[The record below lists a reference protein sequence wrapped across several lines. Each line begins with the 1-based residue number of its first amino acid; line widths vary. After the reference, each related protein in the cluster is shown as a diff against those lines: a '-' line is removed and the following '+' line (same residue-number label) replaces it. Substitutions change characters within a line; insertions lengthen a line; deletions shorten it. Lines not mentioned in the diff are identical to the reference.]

1 MIGTFSTTIFL
12 GEKMINMKYIIP
24 PACEP
29 TVPLL
34 GPYQIAGYAKQIGYE
49 MEIYN
54 FNNYFLQEIVD
65 NSMSNSNLIVDS
77 EMDQIEILSYK
88 RFLHSFDAVRN
99 YNDLKREL
107 MNCSTTKY
115 YWNIVDYIRCCYD
128 LYSMRFKNL
137 RFRLDG
143 VDSLYRWNIW
153 QETEDFIEEFY
164 ESDICDLM
172 KRWILK
178 MRIIDDQIIGI
189 NITFESQLFF
199 AIMICKLLK
208 DIYPTNKIVV
218 GGGFINS
225 FINSGDSI
233 GPISAYCDLVNSG
246 EGEALIWYLKEHNN
260 SLKELF
266 EIADKSDKRAYYL
279 PAEKICEKKISVCPP
294 AITNEELDAYF
305 SPSRVLP
312 LRFTYQCYWGKCKFC
327 TDKEYHSC
335 LDSKYNVDEMI
346 EFCIENAKQGNI
358 DCIYFLDSAIPIP
371 IMKKFCNRLIESK
384 VTIKWGTNSRFDPP
398 FVDEEFIEL
407 LSKAGC
413 VFIKFGLESG
423 SQHVLDL
430 MDKGT
435 KIDNVSRIIQL
446 CRKYNILVHTYIMFA
461 FPGETDEDRIE
472 TMNFILNEKSHPDN
486 YNCSEFIMYGNSLI
500 AKELNYKL
508 DTKDTEKEGWHSA
521 SYSFSNQH
529 IKEQIKLLRTSF
541 DEKYS
546 PADVLISTGHTIAM
560 AKTLERSSRKIA
572 FYKNS
577 ILRVHTAVVFD
588 LDKHI
593 VCRWRRRDGIVYLK
607 GKSADFIINL
617 IGGDFSP
624 GELMHLG
631 MNTNTLFELVN
642 EGIMELENVSP
653 KELLPYEGECEFEF
667 YYGNRFNS
675 LKWYGYY
682 DNN

>member
-1 MIGTFSTTIFL
+1 MTD
-12 GEKMINMKYIIP
+12 MKYIIP

-34 GPYQIAGYAKQIGYE
+34 GPYQIAGYAEKIGYK
-49 MEIYN
+49 MDIYN

-65 NSMSNSNLIVDS
+65 NHMSENNLVIES
-77 EMDQIEILSYK
+77 ELDKLEISSYK
-88 RFLHSFDAVRN
+88 KFLESFNNIKN
-99 YNDLKREL
+99 YNDLKHEL
-107 MNCSTTKY
+107 MNCTTTRY
-115 YWNIVDYIRCCYD
+115 YWQLVDYIRCSYD
-128 LYSMRFKNL
+128 LYSMKYKNL

-143 VDSLYRWNIW
+143 VDSPYRWNIW
-153 QETEDFIEEFY
+153 KDIETFIEEFY
-164 ESDICDLM
+164 QSDICDLL
-172 KRWILK
+172 KKWILT
-178 MRIIDDQIIGI
+178 MGISENQVIGV

-199 AIMICKLLK
+199 AILVCKLLK
-208 DIYPTNKIVV
+208 NMYSSNKIIV
-218 GGGFINS
+218 GGGFVNS

-246 EGEALIWYLKEHNN
+246 EGEALIWYLKKNN
-260 SLKELF
+260 NNLQGLF
-266 EIADKSDKRAYYL
+266 ERGEKSDGLAVYI
-279 PAEKICEKKISVCPP
+279 PAEKVCAEKIAVCPP
-294 AITNEELDAYF
+294 AITGKELDNYF
-305 SPSRVLP
+305 SPLRVLP

-346 EFCIENAKQGNI
+346 EFCIKKAKQGDI

-371 IMKKFCNRLIESK
+371 IMKKFCNKLIENEIR
-384 VTIKWGTNSRFDPP
+384 IKWGTNSRFDPP
-398 FVDEEFIEL
+398 FVDEAFIEL
-407 LSKAGC
+407 LAKAGC

-435 KIDNVSRIIQL
+435 EIGNVSRVIQL
-446 CRKYNILVHTYIMFA
+446 CRKHGILVHTYIMFA

-472 TMNFILNEKSHPDN
+472 TMNFILDENSHPDN

-500 AKELNYKL
+500 AKELNYQL
-508 DTKDTEKEGWHSA
+508 DPKDTEEEGWHSA

-529 IKEQIKLLRTSF
+529 IKDQIQSLRMSF

-560 AKTLERSSRKIA
+560 AKSLERSSRKITL
-572 FYKNS
+572 YRNS
-577 ILRVHTAVVFD
+577 ILRVHGSVVFD
-588 LDKHI
+588 YENKI
-593 VCRWRRRDGIVYLK
+593 ACRWRRRDGIVYLK
-607 GKSADFIINL
+607 DSNADLVMKLSGRNFTPIDLINL
-617 IGGDFSP
+617 G
-624 GELMHLG
+624 L
-631 MNTNTLFELVN
+631 NTNTLFELIN
-642 EGIMELENVSP
+642 EGILELENHNPEDV
-653 KELLPYEGECEFEF
+653 LPYEGENMIEFN
-667 YYGNRFNS
+667 YGNRFNF